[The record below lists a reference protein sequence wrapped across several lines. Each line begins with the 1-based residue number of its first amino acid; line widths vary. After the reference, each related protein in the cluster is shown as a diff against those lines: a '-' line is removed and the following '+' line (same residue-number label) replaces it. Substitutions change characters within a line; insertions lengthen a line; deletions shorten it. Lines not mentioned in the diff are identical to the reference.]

1 MEAALLPNA
10 AMTIRAVLRLGHP
23 ALRQRARDIEDEVFG
38 TQQLQTL
45 IDDLLET
52 KAARSGAG
60 LAAPQI
66 DEPWRVVVVGMGA
79 NPRYPEAPPVP
90 ERVLINPEIT
100 PLSEA
105 TSAGWE
111 GCLSVPGLR
120 GEVERWQRIHLSWRD
135 PNGGWHHEELEG
147 FHARVVQHE
156 CDHLDGVLFPDRLR
170 DPTAFGFEAE
180 LQSDGRIP

>member
-1 MEAALLPNA
+1 
-10 AMTIRAVLRLGHP
+10 MTIRPVLRLGHP
-23 ALRQRARDIEDEVFG
+23 ALRQRAREIQDEVFG

-66 DEPWRVVVVGMGA
+66 DQPWRVVVVGMGA
-79 NPRYPEAPPVP
+79 NPRYPQAPPVP
-90 ERVLINPEIT
+90 ERVLINPVIT
-100 PLSEA
+100 PLGNE
-105 TSAGWE
+105 TIAGWE

-120 GEVERWQRIHLSWRD
+120 GEVERWQRIQLSWRD
-135 PNGGWHHEELEG
+135 QEGRSHHEELEG

-170 DPTAFGFEAE
+170 DPTTFGFEAE